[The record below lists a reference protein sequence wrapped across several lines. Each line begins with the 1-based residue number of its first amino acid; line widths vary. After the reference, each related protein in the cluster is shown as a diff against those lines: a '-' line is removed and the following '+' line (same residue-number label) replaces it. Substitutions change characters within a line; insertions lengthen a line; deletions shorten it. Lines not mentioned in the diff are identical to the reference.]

1 MPILETRGTGG
12 IMDFQYI
19 AYTSD
24 RKLVKGRLSATDE
37 GSATSLLNY
46 GGYQLVSLKMMN
58 PFFNLGSVTGRF
70 SRIKPREII
79 MFSRQLALLLESGTD
94 IVTSLELLQ
103 GQSTNRGL
111 KAIIGQVASD
121 IRGGTSLSTALSKHP
136 RAFPEI
142 YHRTI
147 AAGEQGGNMEVVLRQ
162 MADYLERSLN
172 TEKKIKG
179 ALSYPL
185 MLAVVALVV
194 IVIMITFVMPTF
206 IDLYSAFDV
215 ELPVATQMLLD
226 VSGWLIQYG
235 LFLLLALVAVVI
247 VGYVYIRTP
256 VGRYQKD
263 KLMLNIPLI
272 GRITVLSELSRCCR
286 TMALLFKV
294 GLPLPE
300 IMSLV
305 IHGSNNKA
313 MVEALTEVQQELIRG
328 QGLSKPMSKNKLFL
342 PLMVQMV
349 GVGEETGN
357 LDNTLTTV
365 AQSYEV
371 EADDRTSA
379 AVGFIQPAMIIMI
392 AIVIGFIAVSLL
404 SAMYSIYGQISI

>member
-1 MPILETRGTGG
+1 ME
-12 IMDFQYI
+12 FQYI

-24 RKLVKGRLSATDE
+24 RKLVKGKLSATDE
-37 GSATSLLNY
+37 GAAASLLSY
-46 GGYQLVSLKMMN
+46 GGYQLVSLKTIT
-58 PFFNLGSVTGRF
+58 PFFNTGSLLGRF
-70 SRIKPREII
+70 FRIKSREII

-94 IVTSLELLQ
+94 IVTALELLQ
-103 GQSTNRGL
+103 SQATNRSLRG
-111 KAIIGQVASD
+111 IVGEIASD
-121 IRGGTSLSTALSKHP
+121 IRGGTSLSSALSKHP

-147 AAGEQGGNMEVVLRQ
+147 AAGEQGGNLEIVLRQ

-185 MLAVVALVV
+185 MLAGVAIVVVV
-194 IVIMITFVMPTF
+194 IIVVFVMPTF
-206 IDLYSAFDV
+206 IGLYSAFDV
-215 ELPVATQMLLD
+215 KLPAATQLLINLSD
-226 VSGWLIQYG
+226 WLIQYG
-235 LFLLLALVAVVI
+235 LFLLLAVAAVVI
-247 VGYVYIRTP
+247 LGYTYIRTP
-256 VGRYQKD
+256 AGRYQWD
-263 KLMLNIPLI
+263 KMMLTLPVV
-272 GRITVLSELSRCCR
+272 GRINVLSELGRSCR

-313 MVEALTEVQQELIRG
+313 MVAALTGVQQELIRG
-328 QGLSKPMSKNKLFL
+328 QGLSKPMAKNPLFL

-371 EADDRTSA
+371 EADDRTSS
-379 AVGFIQPAMIIMI
+379 AVGLIQPAMIITI
-392 AIVIGFIAVSLL
+392 AVVIGFIAVSLL
-404 SAMYSIYGQISI
+404 SAMYSIYGQVTF